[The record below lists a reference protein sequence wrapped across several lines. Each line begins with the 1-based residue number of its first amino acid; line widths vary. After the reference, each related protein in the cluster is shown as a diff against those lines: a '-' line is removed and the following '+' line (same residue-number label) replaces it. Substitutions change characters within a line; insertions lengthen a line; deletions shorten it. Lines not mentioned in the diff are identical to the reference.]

1 MRHYLRKEFFR
12 QLAQLALQQ
21 AGIDRDH
28 LAAHGLFVHISGFVV
43 FVAWQGLVNDPLR
56 EEPALDL
63 PVEKVR
69 AGIARPERAVA
80 IEDCKLGAKGQD
92 RLDELLGFQGKRGL
106 GIQDVD
112 PACNWSRSSGVSIL
126 TATNGSSTAR

>member
-1 MRHYLRKEFFR
+1 MGHHLDKELLC
-12 QLAQLALQQ
+12 QLLEPPLFA
-21 AGIDRDH
+21 AGIDGDH
-28 LAAHGLFVHISGFVV
+28 LAAHGLFVHVSGFVV

-69 AGIARPERAVA
+69 AGIAGPERAVA
-80 IEDCKLGAKGQD
+80 IEDGKLGAKRQD
-92 RLDELLGFQGKRGL
+92 RLDELLGFQGKRDF

-112 PACNWSRSSGVSIL
+112 PACNWLRSSGVSML
-126 TATNGSSTAR
+126 TATSGSSTAR